1 MDEKELQRLYNAV
14 NSKFDIGDYNTF
26 RTRMQTPEDRKK
38 FYDVVGSKGFDLGQ
52 YPFYEERLS
61 GIKKKQSSDVGS
73 TPLGSGVSKSQV
85 TKDPLQEA
93 LDARSR
99 QRKEGAV
106 GNISMPRNAS
116 DATATNLQQK
126 TEMIDDNV
134 LNRQSE
140 ASLKKENE
148 EFKQQALETTAKRSK
163 RTKEEVKKDVD
174 EGKLILSSDGK
185 GNKIYARQPG
195 AGETFIRGLVS
206 AKRGLADAAG
216 IAALKL
222 TGTDEDLANYYEMIS
237 RRKKVESEKEFGL
250 ADISTGLPIGT
261 EFADSFS
268 PIKDL
273 PTAAPTTLGSLT
285 EMAGHLVP
293 DGVLAAATGGSSVAA
308 KTAILG
314 SKMYASSY
322 GNKAPE
328 LYEMDKHELMRG
340 GMDEKEASVLAAKAA
355 TENAATAA
363 IPDAAMN
370 TLFFSGK
377 LHSPA
382 ANNFISVMKGAA
394 KDAVRVGG
402 LGAAT
407 SGITSAIE
415 SNQGYDIGNIID
427 KMVESGGEFAKLD
440 LLFKVLPILRTL
452 PKAAQS
458 AVKEFA
464 VDPVVNP
471 VVESYLKSVPED
483 IANRIRVELQ
493 DYKSATEPVRG
504 VVPEE
509 KMASLGGRM
518 QKRQNRINGINIIK
532 GDIEALEAKK
542 KDLPETLHEEIN
554 TTIKEREGQIKELEK
569 EIESVDKEIGEIN
582 KSKETGLEKEI
593 DEATGEPL
601 IPKEEPE
608 QISQPIELSTEV
620 GELKPGEPAPSPTVS
635 EDVKV
640 QDSEYKGIKGTTS
653 VKVKEK
659 DGIVKATFTGTRD
672 DKPGAV
678 IGASGYRYGS
688 KANKETL
695 SDFEKDYGVKVEDII
710 DGVDDISEI
719 TVIEERAEVRVRQG
733 VGTGQSVTLRIKTK
747 DGDILNDINIPVN
760 KRKFTAK
767 QEAKPTVSE
776 SEVELKAAIGDRKN
790 IIYKGESVGYVE
802 IPTDLEGDTYSLG
815 DINIKPEFRN
825 KGIGVEVYKQLI
837 NTLDKPLQS
846 FDRTPE
852 AKRVWESLVKQGL
865 AKREGDGYVSLKQE
879 AKPTVSES
887 EVELKENNEVIV
899 EGRKAFDINNKGAK
913 VGQLSLE
920 DNGEYYQVSNIKVNT
935 PNEGIGTEA
944 YRKLINTLDKPLVSD
959 VIRSDSA
966 EAVWKKLEKEGLA
979 KFNEETKQ
987 YESVKQEAKPTV
999 SSEEVGSGVGGDEK
1013 FTAKGG
1019 NKVVDEKGEPITV
1032 YHTTKAKNISEFKT
1046 SGEIETLGGKVKNE
1060 GAYFTPIK
1068 GEYANKGG
1076 YEYAVQIS
1084 IKNPYITTDQ
1094 IESAIISPE
1103 KRADLI
1109 SKGHDGVILMRNGKP
1124 AEYVVFDKS
1133 QIKAVE
1139 QSIKET
1145 TKSETPTTTQESNV
1159 PVSETKG
1166 FTEGKDLNKIFADLK
1181 SKYGDKKGSALYDV
1195 ANRLVNPNENTI
1207 VEVRGNG
1214 VVVKEGGKYILKP
1227 FGNTDA
1233 NPKKWTLYKGMD
1245 VTDQFLKEQPSTP
1258 VSEGKTKIENEV
1270 IEKPVESTEPLNS
1283 KTEGDTKAEPIEVSE
1298 GGGEPPKGEAVSSGI
1313 YSEPKRTE
1321 FSHRGLQEVATEFG
1335 LDPVTSR
1342 ERVSDAQLFRRADET
1357 LTKWQEEGSYNKNI
1371 KDLMKRG
1378 EEKKPI
1384 SDEENVIMAQHIA
1397 QLREQGKN
1405 VRKEFGVN
1413 SKEYDAKLSEIN
1425 DAVRVGEAIRSQQG
1439 AALRVPIFSR
1449 EYMPTLEDA
1458 MTAKMDAVGTDVL
1471 TPKQKV
1477 EVEKQFEKIEKE
1489 RDEYKAKLEAANAKF
1504 AEMQAQSEL
1513 SKPASKGKTT
1523 TGKRDYKAERQSLKD
1538 RLKEEVAAYKAA
1550 GQKVG
1555 IASDGGAE
1563 SFVVSA
1569 KIAKTITEI
1578 ARTHVAETGAKIK
1591 EVVEKTLEDVKEY
1604 FGDKVTDRDIMDVL
1618 AGKYNEK
1625 RKTRSQLAAD
1635 MREVQTE
1642 AKLLQ
1647 QYESLLKKE
1656 PQSEKAKVEQNK
1668 RLKELRDKIK
1678 ELQKEQGVGQYSEAE
1693 KAKRAIE
1700 RNKARE
1706 KKIRD
1711 KITNKDYEPNP
1722 KPETFWEDPSF
1733 KKNHPDLYKKVLDSQ
1748 IKMEE
1753 TQLEYEKE
1761 LIADEMARA
1770 GWTEKGQE
1778 IWRKTAGT
1786 VKHLFAS
1793 FDFSGLA
1800 VQNLPMIMTNPLI
1813 GAKGIKMSAKDFASQ
1828 RRFDRYIAELHN
1840 SADWKLMK
1848 DSGLRVSEPKS
1859 LLEEGRDQMFP
1870 DRFKAIV
1877 KIKGKTYGYMKI
1889 GDGKYELL
1897 DISKPFERQF
1907 VSLGNTLR
1915 VIKFRTEANKLIED
1929 GYTFEKNPQEFEGL
1943 AKRINNLTSGA
1954 DVPQAFQNPLTNTFI
1969 WSTRLMVAKLN
1980 MLGISD
1986 LVALTPLGKAFGVKK
2001 GYYQSLGVK
2010 GQKLSRQQIYAAAD
2024 LAKFASTVMAT
2035 TYLSAMAGGGKVNT
2049 DPFDDRFLD
2058 VTFKDGVSKNY
2069 TGGFSKYISFIFQ
2082 LIRQGKSKDGK
2093 FTPYS
2098 GIKDRG
2104 QQVTHFLA
2112 GKAPPITRAVEAVAI
2127 GKDYTGKEATVGSEA
2142 KKFIYPMAIG
2152 QIVEQIKKDGLE
2164 GLFEQG
2170 IETIIGV
2177 GVKDERDYEKKD
2189 EGKQG
2194 MPQKKQKPTKE
2205 KKFAP

>member
-1 MDEKELQRLYNAV
+1 MDEKQLQFLFDNYAKGKGFADYGEFKSLMEDSASRKVFFEDSNKELGFA
-14 NSKFDIGDYNTF
+14 DYNDFENTIG
-26 RTRMQTPEDRKK
+26 
-38 FYDVVGSKGFDLGQ
+38 V
-52 YPFYEERLS
+52 
-61 GIKKKQSSDVGS
+61 KKKVTSNVAPTASGNGLSS
-73 TPLGSGVSKSQV
+73 TPKA
-85 TKDPLQEA
+85 KDPLQEA

-195 AGETFIRGLVS
+195 AGETFIRGLS
-206 AKRGLADAAG
+206 SSINSLADAG
-216 IAALKL
+216 TIAAVKA
-222 TGTDEDLANYYEMIS
+222 TGSPEELAALYEMIAL
-237 RRKKVESEKEFGL
+237 RKKQEAEKEFSL
-250 ADISTGLPIGT
+250 EDITNPLKSLPSNEVIT
-261 EFADSFS
+261 
-268 PIKDL
+268 DL
-273 PTAAPTTLGSLT
+273 PTAAPGVVGTLT
-285 EMAGHLVP
+285 EMGGALAP
-293 DGVLAAATGGSSVAA
+293 DIAMAMGTGGLSTAA
-308 KTAILG
+308 KTSIIG

-322 GNKAPE
+322 GNKAYE
-328 LYEMDKHELMRG
+328 LYEQGKQELMKS
-340 GMDEKEASVLAAKAA
+340 GMDESQASVLAAKAA

-601 IPKEEPE
+601 IPKGEPE

-620 GELKPGEPAPSPTVS
+620 GELKPGEPAP
-635 EDVKV
+635 
-640 QDSEYKGIKGTTS
+640 
-653 VKVKEK
+653 
-659 DGIVKATFTGTRD
+659 
-672 DKPGAV
+672 
-678 IGASGYRYGS
+678 
-688 KANKETL
+688 
-695 SDFEKDYGVKVEDII
+695 
-710 DGVDDISEI
+710 
-719 TVIEERAEVRVRQG
+719 
-733 VGTGQSVTLRIKTK
+733 
-747 DGDILNDINIPVN
+747 
-760 KRKFTAK
+760 
-767 QEAKPTVSE
+767 QEAKPTVSKDK
-776 SEVELKAAIGDRKN
+776 KADIERRRQ
-790 IIYKGESVGYVE
+790 EE
-802 IPTDLEGDTYSLG
+802 IDNLFSQTQASTD
-815 DINIKPEFRN
+815 
-825 KGIGVEVYKQLI
+825 KQL
-837 NTLDKPLQS
+837 
-846 FDRTPE
+846 
-852 AKRVWESLVKQGL
+852 
-865 AKREGDGYVSLKQE
+865 
-879 AKPTVSES
+879 
-887 EVELKENNEVIV
+887 
-899 EGRKAFDINNKGAK
+899 
-913 VGQLSLE
+913 
-920 DNGEYYQVSNIKVNT
+920 NT
-935 PNEGIGTEA
+935 PVQ
-944 YRKLINTLDKPLVSD
+944 KLSKEEINRNIETAKQQNKDL
-959 VIRSDSA
+959 I
-966 EAVWKKLEKEGLA
+966 EELEKEFKENTDNKASDEVWDKWDKKSDKLDNNLPQGVSFRIIDGKVDLFDNQSYRESNFGGNSITHVSVTSLHRQTEKFEVGDRIQVQDGARALPAEVTKVNENGKILEA
-979 KFNEETKQ
+979 KTDDGRTIISKGNIVTTAPINDRLKINAKYDAEIAALP
-987 YESVKQEAKPTV
+987 KQEAKPTV
-999 SSEEVGSGVGGDEK
+999 SSEGSVAGKDVKLKKQVNDAKDEDG
-1013 FTAKGG
+1013 FIR
-1019 NKVVDEKGEPITV
+1019 DIITDFDV
-1032 YHTTKAKNISEFKT
+1032 RYKNRKDADFLT
-1046 SGEIETLGGKVKNE
+1046 EIEPTSVV
-1060 GAYFTPIK
+1060 
-1068 GEYANKGG
+1068 YANKPKQDIDNTVVKSWEERIDKGERPPIIIRENG
-1076 YEYAVQIS
+1076 EIDGQHKLEAY
-1084 IKNPYITTDQ
+1084 KNLQ
-1094 IESAIISPE
+1094 
-1103 KRADLI
+1103 
-1109 SKGHDGVILMRNGKP
+1109 
-1124 AEYVVFDKS
+1124 FD
-1133 QIKAVE
+1133 E
-1139 QSIKET
+1139 
-1145 TKSETPTTTQESNV
+1145 V
-1159 PVSETKG
+1159 PVIYE
-1166 FTEGKDLNKIFADLK
+1166 KDLRKFYKDNK
-1181 SKYGDKKGSALYDV
+1181 G
-1195 ANRLVNPNENTI
+1195 
-1207 VEVRGNG
+1207 
-1214 VVVKEGGKYILKP
+1214 
-1227 FGNTDA
+1227 
-1233 NPKKWTLYKGMD
+1233 
-1245 VTDQFLKEQPSTP
+1245 QFLKEQPSTP
-1258 VSEGKTKIENEV
+1258 VSEGKTKVENEAATQKP
-1270 IEKPVESTEPLNS
+1270 IEPVEPI
-1283 KTEGDTKAEPIEVSE
+1283 KAEEVITPKETVIEVSE
-1298 GGGEPPKGEAVSSGI
+1298 GGGEPPKGETVSSGI

-1342 ERVSDAQLFRRADET
+1342 ERKSDAELFRRVDET
-1357 LTKWQEEGSYNKNI
+1357 LSEWTKSGEYNKNI
-1371 KDLMKRG
+1371 
-1378 EEKKPI
+1378 EELLQRDRVKKPI
-1384 SDEENVIMAQHIA
+1384 SDEENVIIAQHIA
-1397 QLREQGKN
+1397 QLRKQGGDI
-1405 VRKEFGVN
+1405 RKEAGIN
-1413 SKEYDAKLSEIN
+1413 SPEYNEKLKELNEV
-1425 DAVRVGEAIRSQQG
+1425 VRVGEAIRSEQG

-1504 AEMQAQSEL
+1504 AEMQAQNEL

-1550 GQKVG
+1550 GQKMG

-1578 ARTHVAETGAKIK
+1578 AKTHVAEAGAKIK
-1591 EVVEKTLEDVKEY
+1591 EVVEKTLEDVREY
-1604 FGDKVTDRDIMDVL
+1604 FGDKITDRDIMDVL

-1642 AKLLQ
+1642 AKLLNEYQ
-1647 QYESLLKKE
+1647 RLLEGGE
-1656 PQSEKAKVEQNK
+1656 PKNEKRQIQRNK
-1668 RLKELRDKIK
+1668 RLAEIRKELKGLEELDKEIQTSKDAELQVRIDKNKETVDKLDKLEKEDARAAEKKRKEIEAENLK
-1678 ELQKEQGVGQYSEAE
+1678 ELAKLKEEFDKKVRENERKKKEDEIALNKKLKEQADEKQRQMDKEARE
-1693 KAKRAIE
+1693 YEQKLREEEIQRKKDEIALVKELDRKLKYKSPAERMAAKAIE

-1877 KIKGKTYGYMKI
+1877 KIKGKTYGYMKV

-1943 AKRINNLTSGA
+1943 AKRINNLTSGG
-1954 DVPQAFQNPLTNTFI
+1954 DVPQSFQNPLTNTFI
-1969 WSTRLMVAKLN
+1969 WSTRLMAAKLN

-1986 LVALTPLGKAFGVKK
+1986 LVALTPLGKAFGIKK

-2049 DPFDDRFLD
+2049 DPLDDRFLD
-2058 VTFKDGVSKNY
+2058 VTFKDGISKNY
-2069 TGGFSKYISFIFQ
+2069 TGGFSKYISFVFQ

-2127 GKDYTGKEATVGSEA
+2127 GKDYTGKEATVGTEA
-2142 KKFIYPMAIG
+2142 SKFMYPMAIG
-2152 QIVEQIKKDGLE
+2152 QIVEQIKKDGME

-2189 EGKQG
+2189 EGNQGMPPKGSKAIPG
-2194 MPQKKQKPTKE
+2194 MPQKKEK
-2205 KKFAP
+2205 KKFAQ